1 MAFLVYLLDEVDE
14 PIAFLFFLKLQLNL
28 RLLLLV
34 FEDESDG
41 WITRLALV

>member
-14 PIAFLFFLKLQLNL
+14 PIAFLFFLKLQLDL

-34 FEDESDG
+34 FEDKSDG

>member
-1 MAFLVYLLDEVDE
+1 VTLLVYLLDEVDE
-14 PIAFLFFLKLQLNL
+14 PIAFLFFLKLQLDL
-28 RLLLLV
+28 RLLLLI